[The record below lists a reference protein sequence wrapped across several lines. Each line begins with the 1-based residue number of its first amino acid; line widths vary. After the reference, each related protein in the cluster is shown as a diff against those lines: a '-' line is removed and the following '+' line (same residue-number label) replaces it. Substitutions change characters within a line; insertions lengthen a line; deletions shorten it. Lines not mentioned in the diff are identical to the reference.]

1 MDKNN
6 QNPEKESNRSCR
18 LQFDFSDDR
27 ESAFTMDDILDKY
40 DAVIICIAFG
50 QLFQVGI
57 SNLRQMNVEEECR
70 KASFCCTNSDLIPYS
85 MQKQVICCAAE
96 LSQLNRSELIR
107 FAKLRY
113 PLSGVCMTE
122 GKILH
127 FKANATDEHI
137 AYCVVDSEVEDRY
150 IDAAYRVLEE
160 RLEKLDKKNNGD
172 FSGVDIRAE
181 ISEAFKTAGIL
192 VRGIRCYKEYVI

>member
-1 MDKNN
+1 MGKNN
-6 QNPEKESNRSCR
+6 QNPEKDITGSCK
-18 LQFDFSDDR
+18 LLFDFSDEQR
-27 ESAFTMDDILDKY
+27 SKKTIDDIISKY

-50 QLFQVGI
+50 QLFQVGV

-137 AYCVVDSEVEDRY
+137 AYCVVDSDVEDCY
-150 IDAAYRVLEE
+150 IDAAYRVFEE
-160 RLEKLDKKNNGD
+160 RLEKLDKKNDGD
-172 FSGVDIRAE
+172 FSDVDLRTE

-192 VRGIRCYKEYVI
+192 VRDIRCYKEFAV

>member
-57 SNLRQMNVEEECR
+57 SNLRQMDVDEECG
-70 KASFCCTNSDLIPYS
+70 KLSFCRSDSDIIPHS
-85 MQKQVICCAAE
+85 MQRDVIRCAAE
-96 LSQLNRSELIR
+96 LAQLNRSELIR
-107 FAKLRY
+107 FAKLSY
-113 PLSGVCMTE
+113 PLNGVFFTE
-122 GKILH
+122 GKIIH

-160 RLEKLDKKNNGD
+160 RLEKLDQKNNGD
-172 FSGVDIRAE
+172 FSGIDFRAE

-192 VRGIRCYKEYVI
+192 VRDIRCYKEYAI

>member
-1 MDKNN
+1 MGKNN
-6 QNPEKESNRSCR
+6 QNSEKVYVERNG
-18 LQFDFSDDR
+18 LLFDFSGDPSS
-27 ESAFTMDDILDKY
+27 EKAIDDIISRY

-50 QLFQVGI
+50 QLFQVGVC
-57 SNLRQMNVEEECR
+57 NLRQMNVEEECR

-85 MQKQVICCAAE
+85 MQKQVIQCAAE
-96 LSQLNRSELIR
+96 LAQLNRSELIR
-107 FAKLRY
+107 FAKVRY

-137 AYCVVDSEVEDRY
+137 AYCVVDSDVEDCH
-150 IDAAYRVLEE
+150 IDAVYRVLEE
-160 RLEKLDKKNNGD
+160 RLEKLDKKKDGD
-172 FSGVDIRAE
+172 FSDIDLRAE

-192 VRGIRCYKEYVI
+192 VRDIRCYKEFAV